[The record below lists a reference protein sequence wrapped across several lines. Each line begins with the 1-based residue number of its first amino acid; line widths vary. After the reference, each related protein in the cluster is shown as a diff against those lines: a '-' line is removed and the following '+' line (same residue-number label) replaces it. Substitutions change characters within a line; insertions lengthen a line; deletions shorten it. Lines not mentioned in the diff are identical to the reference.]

1 MDPIIDFYKSIYT
14 PRIWQLYS
22 NEGIVKALPSSKSI
36 LCNLNQYLNEHP
48 EFYNKLRTNLWRIHP
63 NPISI
68 LTDKLPIDLWYLI
81 DGFIHEDPYHLFIQ
95 KCKEYYISDLLS
107 QIEEEICIQEKN
119 IRKKDRYINLH
130 CYYYDVHRVK
140 QCKSMQRFI
149 NNYKDSY
156 LKN

>member
-1 MDPIIDFYKSIYT
+1 MDPIIEFYNSIYT

-22 NEGIVKALPSSKSI
+22 NAAIEKALPRSKLI
-36 LCNLNQYLNEHP
+36 LDKLNQYLNEHP

-95 KCKEYYISDLLS
+95 KCKEYYISVLLS
-107 QIEEEICIQEKN
+107 QIKEEIGIQEKH
-119 IRKKDRYINLH
+119 IRKKDKFENVY
-130 CYYYDVHRVK
+130 CYYYNMHRVK